1 MRRQLDLLAATPISF
16 DPGFADLRRSELADG
31 AWVDH
36 VLGWVRGH
44 DQLFDDLERSLTWR
58 SETRRMY
65 DHVVAT
71 PRLLASVPAADVC
84 AGILDAMRAALSLA
98 TPSPRS
104 PTPRPAHRRDVPPGL
119 ALLTP
124 ARLRALRFLD
134 SIRITDGLAQHET
147 LVECPARWY
156 WIRQNFSEIRMSNVS
171 QTIQR
176 LEPTPVHPG
185 LPRIN
190 HVVIHGDIV
199 YLAGITLLQTLPVAA
214 LLALAQPGGG
224 AAAALGDVA
233 DQTRRICAR
242 IDELLATAGTSKA
255 KLLTAQVWLTDMKH
269 FAAHNDAWNEW
280 VDPDNAPVR
289 ACVVSPQLVFPGL
302 LVEIM
307 VTAAR

>member
-1 MRRQLDLLAATPISF
+1 
-16 DPGFADLRRSELADG
+16 
-31 AWVDH
+31 
-36 VLGWVRGH
+36 
-44 DQLFDDLERSLTWR
+44 
-58 SETRRMY
+58 
-65 DHVVAT
+65 
-71 PRLLASVPAADVC
+71 
-84 AGILDAMRAALSLA
+84 
-98 TPSPRS
+98 
-104 PTPRPAHRRDVPPGL
+104 
-119 ALLTP
+119 
-124 ARLRALRFLD
+124 
-134 SIRITDGLAQHET
+134 
-147 LVECPARWY
+147 
-156 WIRQNFSEIRMSNVS
+156 MSNVS

-176 LEPTPVHPG
+176 LEPTPVGHPG
-185 LPRIN
+185 LPRIH

-199 YLAGITLLQTLPVAA
+199 YLAGITFLQALPVAE
-214 LLALAQPGGG
+214 LLALVQPGGG

>member
-1 MRRQLDLLAATPISF
+1 VAMR
-16 DPGFADLRRSELADG
+16 PGDRDRGAVPSIRGGPRRSAASSKRAGSGFTCGVPGRFRRAPLDPFWRFVGEVEVMSSPNSQIQIRLGRNGGPVPRHAIPKVAD
-31 AWVDH
+31 A
-36 VLGWVRGH
+36 
-44 DQLFDDLERSLTWR
+44 
-58 SETRRMY
+58 
-65 DHVVAT
+65 
-71 PRLLASVPAADVC
+71 
-84 AGILDAMRAALSLA
+84 
-98 TPSPRS
+98 
-104 PTPRPAHRRDVPPGL
+104 RPADRRDAPPGL

-134 SIRITDGLAQHET
+134 SIRITDGLAQHEA
-147 LVECPARWY
+147 LDACPALWY
-156 WIRQNFSEIRMSNVS
+156 WIRQNFSETRMSNVS

-176 LEPTPVHPG
+176 FEPTPMLPG

-199 YLAGITLLQTLPVAA
+199 YLAGITLLQALPVAA
-214 LLALAQPGGG
+214 LSALVQPGGG
-224 AAAALGDVA
+224 GAASLGDVA